1 MNSNRSSNKSN
12 RDLVRYASLGTQL
25 LVAIGLAV
33 FAGLKAD
40 KWLRTSPL
48 FVCGLPLIVLFG
60 IFYKLMK
67 ETSRKDPSDKTT
79 Q

>member
-1 MNSNRSSNKSN
+1 MSSNQSSNKNN
-12 RDLVRYASLGTQL
+12 RDVFRYASLGTQL

-40 KWLRTSPL
+40 KWLHTSPL
-48 FVCGLPLIVLFG
+48 LACILPLLTLFV

-67 ETSRKDPSDKTT
+67 ETAKPPKDEK
-79 Q
+79 

>member
-40 KWLRTSPL
+40 KWLHTSPL
-48 FVCGLPLIVLFG
+48 LACVLPLIVLFG

-67 ETSRKDPSDKTT
+67 ETSPKDPSDKTT